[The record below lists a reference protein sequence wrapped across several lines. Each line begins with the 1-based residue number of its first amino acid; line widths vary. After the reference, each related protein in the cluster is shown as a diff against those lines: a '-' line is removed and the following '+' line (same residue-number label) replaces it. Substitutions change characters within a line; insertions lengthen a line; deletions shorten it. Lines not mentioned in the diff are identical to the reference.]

1 MFQVVFNNNI
11 KLVMT
16 SFVTERVCASGG
28 WRCRGSTITRCGP
41 SPRRWA
47 LIGGE
52 EVTWPQCSPLIG
64 GQVQEQ
70 PEHSSERDK
79 RVEFSVPTWLVL
91 NGLEAMGYKVEL
103 QTNFR
108 KDFKITDKVANLHK
122 QISHPLG
129 GPMAMYCHPNFISIY
144 RGLMPVYCSV

>member
-1 MFQVVFNNNI
+1 M
-11 KLVMT
+11 
-16 SFVTERVCASGG
+16 
-28 WRCRGSTITRCGP
+28 
-41 SPRRWA
+41 
-47 LIGGE
+47 
-52 EVTWPQCSPLIG
+52 
-64 GQVQEQ
+64 QEQ

-103 QTNFR
+103 QKNFR

-144 RGLMPVYCSV
+144 RGLMPIVVSKVRRQPKTGQTNCDKYHILVSLM